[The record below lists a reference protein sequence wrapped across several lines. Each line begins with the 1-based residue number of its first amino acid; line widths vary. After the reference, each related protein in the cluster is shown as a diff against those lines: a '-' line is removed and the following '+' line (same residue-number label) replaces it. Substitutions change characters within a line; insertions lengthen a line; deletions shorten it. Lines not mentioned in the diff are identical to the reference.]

1 MQIDEEG
8 NMFTPK
14 KALLDRIVEINES
27 AEYSKKKSLNS
38 ITITL
43 NGKKYYKTF
52 TTKEEVLK
60 CFTLIESMLQ

>member
-1 MQIDEEG
+1 MQMDEEG
-8 NMFTPK
+8 KMFTPK
-14 KALLDRIVEINES
+14 KALLDSIVEINES
-27 AEYSKKKSLNS
+27 AEYSKRKSLNS

-60 CFTLIESMLQ
+60 CFTLIQSML